1 MAKLLRLHK
10 NTTILGGMAE
20 HNELGKAGEDI
31 AAEFLRIKGFDI
43 QCRNYRFKHLEIDI
57 IAQDKD
63 ELVIV
68 EVKTRTSDYLSEA
81 SLTVSKNKQKGV
93 IKAANNYIIE
103 NEIDLECRF
112 DIITVILNSKGKEIE
127 HIQAAFQPGL

>member
-1 MAKLLRLHK
+1 MLRLHK
-10 NTTILGGMAE
+10 NTTILGAMAE

-31 AAEFLRIKGFDI
+31 AAEFLRKIGYQI
-43 QCRNYRFKHLEIDI
+43 RTRNYRFKHLEVDI

-68 EVKTRTSDYLSEA
+68 EVKTRTSGYLAEA
-81 SLTVSKNKQKGV
+81 GLTVSKNKQKGV

-127 HIQAAFQPGL
+127 HIKGAFYPSSN